1 MKIRNIAILASILF
15 AFAVRGHA
23 QPSRCNAPLPS
34 PVIGVPLPGR
44 PFMTAITPD
53 GCWIFAG
60 LLGGDNGQ
68 ARGLAVLRRSGGR
81 VELVRTVSVEGGMGG
96 LVLTHDGKL
105 LVGTNGKGVVLM
117 DIARLTGGK
126 QDPVI
131 GSVDDGPT
139 AGSIYTNVT
148 RDDKLL
154 FVSDESAATIT
165 VIDLAKARSSEGGAG
180 AILGKI
186 PVGIAPIA
194 LSFSPDERRLYTTS
208 EGVPEDWGWPA
219 VCDPENPNAKGPK
232 HSEGAV
238 IVVDVEHSRS
248 DPAHAVLARVP
259 AGCSPVRLALSP
271 AGDRAYVTARKSN
284 AVLVFDTAALVA
296 DAPHALLGTVPV
308 GTAPV
313 PVLVIEG
320 GKKVL
325 AGNSNRFGADAST
338 PQTLSVVDTARI
350 GGGAEAAIGTIATG
364 AFPRDLRLSPDGR
377 TLIVANWGSG
387 SLQLMDVARLPVERG
402 R

>member
-1 MKIRNIAILASILF
+1 MKGRYIAIVWSLWF
-15 AFAVRGHA
+15 AFAICGRA
-23 QPSRCNAPLPS
+23 QPTGCNAPLPS
-34 PVIGVPLPGR
+34 PAINVPLPGR

-53 GCWIFAG
+53 GCWVFAG
-60 LLGGDNGQ
+60 LLGGDNTQ
-68 ARGLAVLRRSGGR
+68 TKGLAVLRRSGGR
-81 VELVRTVSVEGGMGG
+81 VELARTVPVEGGMGG
-96 LVLTHDGKL
+96 LVLSHDGKL
-105 LVGTNGKGVVLM
+105 LIGTDGKGVVLM
-117 DIARLTGGK
+117 DIGRLTGGTR
-126 QDPVI
+126 DPVI
-131 GSVDDGPT
+131 GSVDDGPD
-139 AGSIYTNVT
+139 AGSVYTNVT

-154 FVSDESAATIT
+154 FVSDESAAAIT
-165 VIDLAKARSSEGGAG
+165 VIDLAKARSSGGGAG
-180 AILGKI
+180 AVAGKI

-194 LSFSPDERRLYTTS
+194 LSFSPDERWLYTTS
-208 EGVPEDWGWPA
+208 EGAPLDWGWPA

-232 HSEGAV
+232 HPEGAV
-238 IVVDVEHSRS
+238 IVVDVERSRN
-248 DPAHAVLARVP
+248 DPAHAVAARVP
-259 AGCSPVRLALSP
+259 AGCSPVRLALAP

-284 AVLVFDTAALVA
+284 AVLVFDTAALRA

-325 AGNSNRFGADAST
+325 AGNSNRFGTDPSA

-350 GGGAEAAIGTIATG
+350 GSGAEAVMGTIASG
-364 AFPRDLRLSPDGR
+364 AFPRDLRLTPDGR

-387 SLQLMDVARLPVERG
+387 ALQLMDAARLRVERG